1 MNHSEK
7 RILICGILED
17 VPNYIKAIQNIGFT
31 PVVAT
36 TLPTSEGFALSD
48 FDGLLLPGG
57 SDIDPILFGQENHG
71 SRTIDRDLDD
81 KQLAMT
87 ELFVRAKKPILG
99 ICKGCQVI
107 NVYFGGTL
115 IQDLTTNERH
125 QWDGD
130 DRHHLATAVSG
141 TYMEKL
147 YGSAPVTIN
156 SAHHQGLDRIGED
169 LVVCQRSEDGV
180 VEAVCHKSLPILA
193 TQWHPERMTDAWK
206 QANPDR
212 RTARHES
219 VDGGLVFDAFARLVR
234 AAAIDEDPEHI
245 LDRIKCFALDMD
257 GTIYLGDRWIDGAR
271 EFLARVEEKGRR
283 FVFLTNN
290 SSKNPQVYVEKLRRM
305 GLAVTEDRI
314 VTSGQA
320 TCYYLKKHFPGKR
333 VFLLGNELLR
343 EEFVNDGILLDDEN
357 PEVVVVGF
365 DTTLNYEKLCK
376 VCDFVRA
383 GLPYLSTHPDF
394 NCPTETGFIPD
405 AGAIHAFIHASAFR
419 YPDRI
424 IGKPN
429 GDIMDYLMDRVGLSR
444 DEVIMIGDRLYT
456 DVAAGKN
463 NGLYS
468 MLVLSGEANMA
479 EAATSE
485 VEPHLIFSSVKQ
497 IIPYISP
504 L

>member
-1 MNHSEK
+1 M
-7 RILICGILED
+7 
-17 VPNYIKAIQNIGFT
+17 
-31 PVVAT
+31 
-36 TLPTSEGFALSD
+36 
-48 FDGLLLPGG
+48 
-57 SDIDPILFGQENHG
+57 
-71 SRTIDRDLDD
+71 
-81 KQLAMT
+81 
-87 ELFVRAKKPILG
+87 
-99 ICKGCQVI
+99 
-107 NVYFGGTL
+107 
-115 IQDLTTNERH
+115 
-125 QWDGD
+125 
-130 DRHHLATAVSG
+130 
-141 TYMEKL
+141 
-147 YGSAPVTIN
+147 
-156 SAHHQGLDRIGED
+156 
-169 LVVCQRSEDGV
+169 
-180 VEAVCHKSLPILA
+180 
-193 TQWHPERMTDAWK
+193 
-206 QANPDR
+206 
-212 RTARHES
+212 
-219 VDGGLVFDAFARLVR
+219 
-234 AAAIDEDPEHI
+234 
-245 LDRIKCFALDMD
+245 
-257 GTIYLGDRWIDGAR
+257 
-271 EFLARVEEKGRR
+271 
-283 FVFLTNN
+283 
-290 SSKNPQVYVEKLRRM
+290 
-305 GLAVTEDRI
+305 
-314 VTSGQA
+314 
-320 TCYYLKKHFPGKR
+320 
-333 VFLLGNELLR
+333 
-343 EEFVNDGILLDDEN
+343 
-357 PEVVVVGF
+357 VVVGF